1 MKGLTSGSPLSRS
14 LACVSTIV
22 VAAALT
28 RPSGPSSR
36 ASGPAPVVALDTPR
50 GQVCTVDNAHSLM
63 DFTVRLLGFN
73 RVRGT
78 FGAWRASVY
87 YDPDTLER
95 SSVSFVADVAT
106 ISTGVAERD
115 DDLKRPTFFDAAR
128 FPRIWFRSTNVER
141 TANGLVV
148 TGDLTIR
155 DSTHE
160 IRLPTQVITPISTDP
175 FDNRR
180 VSFGTSVTLNRRDF
194 GVVGP
199 SFWSG
204 AISDSL
210 VVEIEIGCRVW
221 NYFALDWGAG
231 PRRRSVG
238 ELLFNAADSGRLA
251 GALTRVR
258 SLWARRQRDSTW
270 DFSAWGFEVAAM
282 RLAQRQQLSEAQPIL
297 DLAVELYRGGGGG
310 GSHDLAALL
319 ARRGE
324 VYLRLGRRAEATADW
339 RQATLLDPDNTDAVE
354 WLRHSGR

>member
-1 MKGLTSGSPLSRS
+1 M
-14 LACVSTIV
+14 ACVSTIPRRTMV
-22 VAAALT
+22 SCALFIVAALT

-36 ASGPAPVVALDTPR
+36 EGGPAPVVALATPR
-50 GQVCTVDNAHSLM
+50 GHVCTVDNAHSLM

-78 FGAWRASVY
+78 VGAWRASVY
-87 YDPDTLER
+87 YDPDTLEH
-95 SSVSFVADVAT
+95 STVSFVADAAT
-106 ISTGVAERD
+106 ISTGVPERD
-115 DDLKRPTFFDAAR
+115 DDLKRPTFFDVDR
-128 FPRIWFRSTNVER
+128 FPRIRFRSTKVEPA
-141 TANGLVV
+141 ANGLVV
-148 TGDLTIR
+148 SGDLTIR

-160 IRLPTQVITPISTDP
+160 IRLPTQVIAPLSTDP

-204 AISDSL
+204 AIADSL

-221 NYFALDWGAG
+221 NYFAVDWSAG
-231 PRRRSVG
+231 QQRRPVG
-238 ELLFNAADSGRLA
+238 QLLFNAADSGRLA

-258 SLWARRQRDSTW
+258 ALWVDRQSDSTW
-270 DFSAWGFEVAAM
+270 DFSVWGFEVAAM
-282 RLAQRQQLSEAQPIL
+282 RLAQRQQLRGAQQIL
-297 DLAVELYRGGGGG
+297 DLAVELYQGGGP
-310 GSHDLAALL
+310 HDRAALL

-339 RQATLLDPDNTDAVE
+339 RQATLLDPDNTDAAE

>member
-1 MKGLTSGSPLSRS
+1 M
-14 LACVSTIV
+14 STISRRPMV
-22 VAAALT
+22 SWALVTVAALT
-28 RPSGPSSR
+28 GPSGPASR
-36 ASGPAPVVALDTPR
+36 ARGSAPVQALATPR

-87 YDPDTLER
+87 YDPDTLEH
-95 SSVSFVADVAT
+95 SSVSFVADAAT

-115 DDLKRPTFFDAAR
+115 DDLKRPTFFDVVH
-128 FPRIWFRSTNVER
+128 FPRIWFRSTKVEPA
-141 TANGLVV
+141 ANGLVV
-148 TGDLTIR
+148 SGDLTIR
-155 DSTHE
+155 DSTHQ
-160 IRLPTQVITPISTDP
+160 IRLPTQVIAALSTDP

-180 VSFGTSVTLNRRDF
+180 VAFGTSVTLNRRDF

-199 SFWSG
+199 SFWNG
-204 AISDSL
+204 AIADSL

-231 PRRRSVG
+231 PKRRSVG
-238 ELLFNAADSGRLA
+238 ELLFNAADSGRLG

-258 SLWARRQRDSTW
+258 SLWARRQSDSTW

-282 RLAQRQQLSEAQPIL
+282 RLAQRQELREAQPIL
-297 DLAVELYRGGGGG
+297 DLAVELYQEGPPR
-310 GSHDLAALL
+310 DRAALL

-324 VYLRLGRRAEATADW
+324 VYLRLGRRAEATTDW

-354 WLRHSGR
+354 WLRHSER